1 MDIPVGMGANHTGD
15 KMTTLELLLTS
26 VYAIIPMF
34 CAYQVV
40 QIGRNMNKRMDEI
53 YSRHTRT
60 EEKILDVIEFK
71 AKRSENDRNKL
82 DKP

>member
-1 MDIPVGMGANHTGD
+1 
-15 KMTTLELLLTS
+15 MTTLELLLALS
-26 VYAIIPMF
+26 IYAIIPLF

-53 YSRHTRT
+53 YSRYTRT
-60 EEKILDVIEFK
+60 EEKILDVIEFR
-71 AKRSENDRNKL
+71 AKRSESDRNKL

>member
-1 MDIPVGMGANHTGD
+1 
-15 KMTTLELLLTS
+15 MTTLELLLTLS
-26 VYAIIPMF
+26 IYAIIPLF

-53 YSRHTRT
+53 YSRYTRT

-71 AKRSENDRNKL
+71 DKRSENDRNKL

>member
-1 MDIPVGMGANHTGD
+1 
-15 KMTTLELLLTS
+15 MTTLELLLTLS
-26 VYAIIPMF
+26 IYAIIPLF

-40 QIGRNMNKRMDEI
+40 QIGRTMNKRMDEI
-53 YSRHTRT
+53 YSRYTRT

>member
-1 MDIPVGMGANHTGD
+1 
-15 KMTTLELLLTS
+15 MTTLELLLTLS
-26 VYAIIPMF
+26 IYAIIPLF
-34 CAYQVV
+34 CAYQVM
-40 QIGRNMNKRMDEI
+40 QIGRTMDRRLDEI
-53 YSRHTRT
+53 YSRYTRT

>member
-1 MDIPVGMGANHTGD
+1 
-15 KMTTLELLLTS
+15 MTTLELLLTLS
-26 VYAIIPMF
+26 IYAVIPLF

-40 QIGRNMNKRMDEI
+40 QIGRTMDRRLDEI
-53 YSRHTRT
+53 YSRYART
-60 EEKILDVIEFK
+60 EEKILDVIEFR

>member
-1 MDIPVGMGANHTGD
+1 
-15 KMTTLELLLTS
+15 MTTLELLLTLS
-26 VYAIIPMF
+26 IYAIIPLF

-40 QIGRNMNKRMDEI
+40 QIGHNMNKRMDEI
-53 YSRHTRT
+53 YSRYTRT

-71 AKRSENDRNKL
+71 TKRSDSDRNKL

>member
-1 MDIPVGMGANHTGD
+1 
-15 KMTTLELLLTS
+15 MTTLELLLTLS
-26 VYAIIPMF
+26 IYAVIPLF

-40 QIGRNMNKRMDEI
+40 QIGRTMDRRLDEI
-53 YSRHTRT
+53 YSRYTRT
-60 EEKILDVIEFK
+60 EEKILDVIEFR

>member
-1 MDIPVGMGANHTGD
+1 
-15 KMTTLELLLTS
+15 MTTLELLLTLS
-26 VYAIIPMF
+26 IYAIIPLF

-53 YSRHTRT
+53 YSRYTRT
-60 EEKILDVIEFK
+60 EEKLLDVIEFR
-71 AKRSENDRNKL
+71 AKRSESDRNKL

>member
-1 MDIPVGMGANHTGD
+1 
-15 KMTTLELLLTS
+15 MTTLELLLTLS
-26 VYAIIPMF
+26 IYAIIPLF

-53 YSRHTRT
+53 YSRYTRT

>member
-1 MDIPVGMGANHTGD
+1 
-15 KMTTLELLLTS
+15 MTTLELLLTLS

-53 YSRHTRT
+53 YSRYTRT

>member
-1 MDIPVGMGANHTGD
+1 
-15 KMTTLELLLTS
+15 MTTLELLLTLS
-26 VYAIIPMF
+26 IYAIIPLF

-53 YSRHTRT
+53 YSRYTRT

-71 AKRSENDRNKL
+71 AKRSESDRNKL

>member
-1 MDIPVGMGANHTGD
+1 
-15 KMTTLELLLTS
+15 MTTLELLLTLS
-26 VYAIIPMF
+26 IYAVIPLF

-53 YSRHTRT
+53 YSRYART
-60 EEKILDVIEFK
+60 EEKILDVIEFR

>member
-1 MDIPVGMGANHTGD
+1 
-15 KMTTLELLLTS
+15 MTTLELLLTLS
-26 VYAIIPMF
+26 IYAIIPLF

-53 YSRHTRT
+53 YSRYTRT
-60 EEKILDVIEFK
+60 EEKILDVIEFR
-71 AKRSENDRNKL
+71 AKRSESDRNKL

>member
-1 MDIPVGMGANHTGD
+1 
-15 KMTTLELLLTS
+15 MTTLELLLTLS
-26 VYAIIPMF
+26 IYAIIPLF

-40 QIGRNMNKRMDEI
+40 QIGRNMNRRMDEI
-53 YSRHTRT
+53 YSRYART
-60 EEKILDVIEFK
+60 EEKILDVIEFR